1 MNELLVSNL
10 EQIDITKWD
19 FEQLKEELESVLS
32 EYRTL
37 VYTDDTIKA
46 AKNDR
51 AQLGK
56 AKKAVEDQRKA
67 YKERCLAPYSAI
79 EPRVK
84 ELVGMIEEQRQ
95 AIDDVV
101 KDYTERQR
109 AEKEKFV
116 RSCYDKKSSTLGD
129 LADSLYGKLLES
141 ESHSNW
147 LNASVA
153 KKKVEEEVQE
163 AINSAAE
170 DIAGIKAMKSPF
182 EKTLIETYV
191 STLSVDAA
199 RSKHEELMEA
209 TAKAGM
215 SQQADSILTRQS
227 AEEEEGAAARSE
239 DGVVLKVYGSQR
251 QLNQVFDFMKAIG
264 VKYEIQ

>member
-46 AKNDR
+46 AKSDR

-56 AKKAVEDQRKA
+56 AEKAIEAQRKA
-67 YKERCLAPYSAI
+67 YKERCLAPYNAI
-79 EPRVK
+79 KPRVE
-84 ELVGMIEEQRQ
+84 ELVGMIKEQRL

-116 RSCYDKKSSTLGD
+116 RSCYDKKSSALGD
-129 LADSLYGKLLES
+129 LADDLYGKLLEANS
-141 ESHSNW
+141 KW
-147 LNASVA
+147 LNASAA

-163 AINSAAE
+163 AINSAAD
-170 DIAGIKAMKSPF
+170 DIDAIKAMKSPF
-182 EKTLIETYV
+182 EKTLTETYI

-209 TAKAGM
+209 TARAGM
-215 SQQADSILTRQS
+215 SQQADSILTRQA